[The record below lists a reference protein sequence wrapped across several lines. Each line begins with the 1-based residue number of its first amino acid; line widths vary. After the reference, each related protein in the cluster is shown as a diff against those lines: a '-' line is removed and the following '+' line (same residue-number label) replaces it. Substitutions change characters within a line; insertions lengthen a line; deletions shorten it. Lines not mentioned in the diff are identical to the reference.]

1 MRKVIVLS
9 ALLLITG
16 MSVYAQEDY
25 SKSLKTTTTI
35 VENADKYK
43 VETNR
48 FWSNWFVTAG
58 GGGLIFFGDHN
69 MQMKFGD
76 RLSPALDIGFGKWFT
91 PGIGIRF
98 MYSGL
103 TIKGATQ
110 NGSHSY
116 RKSVR
121 CFTMAGRT
129 EIRLYEYSWRRAVQC
144 LESALWL

>member
-48 FWSNWFVTAG
+48 YTERQS
-58 GGGLIFFGDHN
+58 L
-69 MQMKFGD
+69 
-76 RLSPALDIGFGKWFT
+76 
-91 PGIGIRF
+91 
-98 MYSGL
+98 
-103 TIKGATQ
+103 
-110 NGSHSY
+110 Y

>member
-76 RLSPALDIGFGKWFT
+76 RHWTSVLE
-91 PGIGIRF
+91 
-98 MYSGL
+98 SGL
-103 TIKGATQ
+103 PPA
-110 NGSHSY
+110 
-116 RKSVR
+116 SVYAS
-121 CFTMAGRT
+121 CIAD
-129 EIRLYEYSWRRAVQC
+129 
-144 LESALWL
+144 

>member
-58 GGGLIFFGDHN
+58 GGGLIF
-69 MQMKFGD
+69 
-76 RLSPALDIGFGKWFT
+76 SV
-91 PGIGIRF
+91 
-98 MYSGL
+98 
-103 TIKGATQ
+103 TIIC
-110 NGSHSY
+110 
-116 RKSVR
+116 R
-121 CFTMAGRT
+121 
-129 EIRLYEYSWRRAVQC
+129 
-144 LESALWL
+144 